1 SYRVSALDNC
11 SANVSCSSSLTISN
25 GCQRMR
31 TLTYTAR
38 DVCGNTA
45 TCSQVITWTEDTT
58 PPVFTNCHN
67 LNLGCNPVNIPDC
80 DSSVGASDD
89 CGVTNVSCVRV
100 DATNGCA
107 HTRTLTY
114 TAVDGCNQSNTC
126 SQVITWTEDTTPPV
140 LANCPATTLDLGCN
154 PATIPATNTY
164 NVTATDSCGPN
175 TLFRSQVTVT
185 NGCVRT
191 RTLTYTAVDACG
203 NSNTCSQVIT

>member
-1 SYRVSALDNC
+1 TWTVDTAAPVFAGCPAPATLVLGCNPTNVPTCASYNVTATDTC
-11 SANVSCSSSLTISN
+11 STPTVTCAQTQVDTGCSHT
-25 GCQRMR
+25 R
-31 TLTYTAR
+31 TLKWTAV
-38 DVCGNTA
+38 DECNKTN

-126 SQVITWTEDTTPPV
+126 SQV
-140 LANCPATTLDLGCN
+140 
-154 PATIPATNTY
+154 
-164 NVTATDSCGPN
+164 
-175 TLFRSQVTVT
+175 
-185 NGCVRT
+185 
-191 RTLTYTAVDACG
+191 
-203 NSNTCSQVIT
+203 